1 MQVGFAT
8 DKDTPAFLPGLK
20 SRHEVACFSV
30 AEKSKLLP
38 KFDALIVSADLRVP
52 DNIEGIRKMAVAAV
66 NARKRLFILPEK
78 SYLGD
83 RAGTPLWAQLIFLL
97 SRVKLNELLRVLES
111 QVYFDGEAYNT
122 EDASLQSVYNTATHF
137 NSMFSAA
144 GTETPI
150 SMVDAEKTTNQI
162 YNAITQHGLKKWLDN
177 VRLHHTGTFQHCLL
191 VTGFAIDFAR
201 SLGFSRGDIQRL
213 GLMATLHDM
222 GKARIP
228 ISILDKPGQLE
239 VVERVIIETHPGLG
253 CEILTD
259 VEGVTPEILDG
270 VRHHHEYLDGSGY
283 PDQLIDK
290 QISDLVRMLTISDIF
305 SALIE
310 NRGYKPAMPR
320 EEAYDV
326 LKSMDGKLEGALVN
340 AFRRVALDR

>member
-8 DKDTPAFLPGLK
+8 DKDTPAFMAGLK

-52 DNIEGIRKMAVAAV
+52 NNIEGIRKMAVGAV
-66 NARKRLFILPEK
+66 NARKRLFILPKK
-78 SYLGD
+78 SHSAIVQARSLGATD
-83 RAGTPLWAQLIFLL
+83 ILAEP
-97 SRVKLNELLRVLES
+97 VKLNELLRVLES

-122 EDASLQSVYNTATHF
+122 EDPGLQSVYNTATYF
-137 NSMFSAA
+137 NALFSAA
-144 GTETPI
+144 GGETAL
-150 SMVDAEKTTNQI
+150 SMIDAEKTTNQI

-228 ISILDKPGQLE
+228 ISILDKPGKLE

-270 VRHHHEYLDGSGY
+270 VRHHHEFLDGSGY

-320 EEAYDV
+320 DEAYDV

-340 AFRRVALDR
+340 AFRRVALES